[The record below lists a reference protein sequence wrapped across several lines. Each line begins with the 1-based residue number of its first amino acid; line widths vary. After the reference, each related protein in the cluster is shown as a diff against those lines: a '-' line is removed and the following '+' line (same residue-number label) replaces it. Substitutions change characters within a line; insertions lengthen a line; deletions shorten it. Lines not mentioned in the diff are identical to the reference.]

1 MYNKKRM
8 DPNIEPCG
16 MLHLIFLMKI
26 YSCLLIRIDGV
37 QIDSF

>member
-1 MYNKKRM
+1 MYDKKRM

-16 MLHLIFLMKI
+16 TLHLIFLMKMN
-26 YSCLLIRIDGV
+26 SCLLIRIDSV

>member
-16 MLHLIFLMKI
+16 MLHLIFFNEDEQLF
-26 YSCLLIRIDGV
+26 IDTY
-37 QIDSF
+37 